1 MTRNVAT
8 MLTGLVAALGM
19 SACSATEER
28 APIAD
33 VASIDSTSAPMVQ
46 TTPAAPV
53 TAPASPAPAV
63 AKPTKSAPVVAGR
76 VAAEPAVR
84 DTAPRVAPPVVP
96 APTPAAVA
104 PAPAPS
110 DAAPTPAAA
119 PPAIPAATRGQL
131 TLQPGSRLWFDG
143 TSNVKDF
150 TCKSTTLAA
159 TVATSGADA
168 APAIVAGSKSVTSVD
183 FALPVSSLDCDN
195 GTMNGHM
202 RKALEM
208 EKHPRIA
215 FALSSYDLAR
225 TDAGVAVTL
234 VGSLTIRGSAQPVTL
249 RAQATSG
256 ADGGLRLVGTHELD
270 MTDYG
275 VKPPSLMLNTMK
287 VRPKVKVGF
296 DLVLKD

>member
-1 MTRNVAT
+1 MMTRNVAAV
-8 MLTGLVAALGM
+8 LVGLVAVMGVN
-19 SACSATEER
+19 ACAAKEQRTP
-28 APIAD
+28 AAD
-33 VASIDSTSAPMVQ
+33 VASLDTMSTPMALPTPVAPDTAPEPPAPAIATPTKVARSIAVRDPAPPVPRD
-46 TTPAAPV
+46 TTPRQSPAIAPTPAKTAPEPAPTVAAAAPV
-53 TAPASPAPAV
+53 AAP
-63 AKPTKSAPVVAGR
+63 
-76 VAAEPAVR
+76 
-84 DTAPRVAPPVVP
+84 VAPPV
-96 APTPAAVA
+96 
-104 PAPAPS
+104 
-110 DAAPTPAAA
+110 
-119 PPAIPAATRGQL
+119 ATRGEL

-150 TCKSTTLAA
+150 TCKSSTLAA
-159 TVATSGADA
+159 TVVTSGADA

-183 FALPVSSLDCDN
+183 FTLPVSSLDCDN

-215 FALSSYDLAR
+215 FTLSSYDLA
-225 TDAGVAVTL
+225 TGDAGVAVTF

-249 RAQATSG
+249 LARATPG